1 MKAVGLVSETEPGGV
16 VESRER
22 LGGRGGGGGGA
33 IGLARITTA
42 GGDSLILVRVVL
54 DLVSVVGRLGTL
66 FGEPARLAAGAEL
79 SVLNSTKPAGAAS
92 DSAVLD
98 LGGALGLAR
107 LARIGVAFD
116 LGAACRVL
124 DAGRPMGVGG
134 GVLGGGGGRGG
145 GGRGAFSSDILVCG
159 CSDAVCKLNKI
170 NIRQSR
176 TYF

>member
-1 MKAVGLVSETEPGGV
+1 M
-16 VESRER
+16 ESRER

-42 GGDSLILVRVVL
+42 GGDSLILVLVVL
-54 DLVSVVGRLGTL
+54 DLVRVVGRLGTL
-66 FGEPARLAAGAEL
+66 FGETASLTVGAEM
-79 SVLNSTKPAGAAS
+79 SVLNTMKPSGAAS
-92 DSAVLD
+92 ASEVLE

-145 GGRGAFSSDILVCG
+145 GGRGAFRSDILVCG
-159 CSDAVCKLNKI
+159 CSDAV
-170 NIRQSR
+170 
-176 TYF
+176 

>member
-1 MKAVGLVSETEPGGV
+1 MKAVGLVSEAERGGAV
-16 VESRER
+16 GSGER

-33 IGLARITTA
+33 IGFARITTA

-66 FGEPARLAAGAEL
+66 FGETARLTVGAEL
-79 SVLNSTKPAGAAS
+79 SVLNSMKPAGAAS
-92 DSAVLD
+92 ASEVLE

-116 LGAACRVL
+116 FGAACRVL
-124 DAGRPMGVGG
+124 DAGRPMGVS

-145 GGRGAFSSDILVCG
+145 GGRGAFRSDILVCG
-159 CSDAVCKLNKI
+159 CSDAV
-170 NIRQSR
+170 
-176 TYF
+176 